1 VFTRLFAPLLCLS
14 ALLTFA
20 SAATPP
26 NVVVILVD
34 DMGQTD
40 LSCYGSKFYETPHVD
55 QLAKDGVRFA
65 NGYSACTVCSPTRA
79 ALLTGK

>member
-1 VFTRLFAPLLCLS
+1 MFPRLFAPLLCLA
-14 ALLTFA
+14 ALLTHA
-20 SAATPP
+20 PAATPP

-55 QLAKDGVRFA
+55 
-65 NGYSACTVCSPTRA
+65 
-79 ALLTGK
+79 